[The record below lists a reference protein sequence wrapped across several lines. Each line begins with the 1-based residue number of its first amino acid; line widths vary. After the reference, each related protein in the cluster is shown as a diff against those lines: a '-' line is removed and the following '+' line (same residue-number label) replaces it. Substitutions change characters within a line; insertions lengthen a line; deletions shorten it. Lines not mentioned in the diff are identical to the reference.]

1 MFLNKDL
8 TDTVLGITMLWP
20 AQGGDDTVTETEKAG
35 VYSGYPRGITY
46 KAKEI
51 VIDSDKELIVGFHGA

>member
-20 AQGGDDTVTETEKAG
+20 GDDDTATIGERAG
-35 VYSGYPRGITY
+35 IYSGFPRGINY
-46 KAKEI
+46 GAKEI
-51 VIDSDKELIVGFHGA
+51 IIDSEKELFVGFHGA